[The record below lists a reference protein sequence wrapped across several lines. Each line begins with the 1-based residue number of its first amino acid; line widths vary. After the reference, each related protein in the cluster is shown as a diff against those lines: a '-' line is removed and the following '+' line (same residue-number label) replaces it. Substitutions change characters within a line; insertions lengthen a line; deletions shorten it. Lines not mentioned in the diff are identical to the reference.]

1 MSISKAGVGMY
12 VTVIVLVLQWLG
24 VQADVGATTE
34 AVLGGI
40 QLAAFLVWV
49 YGQVTRKDV
58 KFGIIKE

>member
-24 VQADVGATTE
+24 VSADVGATTE

-40 QLAAFLVWV
+40 QLAGFLVWV

-58 KFGIIKE
+58 KFGLIKE